1 MISKANL
8 NTLKKHGFI
17 LLLTAGLLFGLRL
30 VWYSVQAPPDAPHA
44 VNGVLDMR
52 GWNFEDSKSI
62 TLNGE
67 WEFYPD
73 KLLSDGNG
81 KLPEPARYVK
91 VPGDWRSGFSDS
103 RANSYGTGTY
113 RLRILIDQPLNQPY
127 SMWFRKIESSSA
139 VFING
144 EQQSAFGALSERK
157 DESQSRV
164 TSYTVS
170 YTANGQQELDVL
182 IQTANDD
189 NPFWGGILKAIK
201 FGSQAA
207 IDSERLYSIGFQLVV
222 FIVLLLH
229 SLYAVILFFFNPK
242 EKSFIFFGLLLLLTA
257 LSIVSDHDNLLQL
270 WLPINYTWSL
280 KIRMLSYA
288 SISFFMLLLART
300 FHKDAENRRAR
311 LFRTYVT
318 LFVLFVLFIL
328 VSPVKGV
335 LYSYYLKVFDLIYL
349 LPMVGVVYLIAK
361 MVIQSQRDA
370 LFLLLAAAGVSS
382 SVYWGALQNVGTV
395 DSIFY
400 PVDMIAAIISF
411 CAYWFKRYF
420 RNTEENAELT
430 GRLRQADKVKDDF
443 LANTSHE
450 LRTPLH
456 GIMNIAQTVITNEQ
470 QGMNPKSVKDMELLI
485 TISRRMS
492 SLLGDLLDISRLQ
505 DKKIVLRLERLQLQ
519 AIVPSVIAMLGYL
532 TDGKLLRM
540 EMKIP
545 DDFPPVY
552 GDEKRLM
559 QILVNLLQNAI
570 KYTDTGTITVSAEIV
585 NDKAIIR
592 VADTGAGMD
601 EETAARVFKPYEQGA
616 LGINDGGGFGL
627 GLGICKQLIELHGGV
642 LVLDSTSG
650 QGSVFSFTLPLYAG
664 LGGDLSSE
672 VAAAGDLEPFGTPYT
687 DGKVTLPAAEKPEPS
702 TLRYTRS
709 MPALPTVPV
718 LQDTSSFS
726 ASGSLNILV
735 VDDDPVNL
743 RVLGGMLSDAH
754 YYLVP
759 ALSGKEALELL
770 DRGRWDLVI
779 ADVMMPH
786 MSGYELTRII
796 RERYSVSEL
805 PVLLLTARAQP
816 EDIYTGFLAGASDYV
831 IKPVDALELQYRVR
845 SLTMLKQSLDERL
858 RMEAAYLQ
866 AQIRPHFLFNA
877 LNSILALSDI
887 DSDKMTRL
895 GEAFTS
901 YLRINFDLLNA
912 EELVPLSHELE
923 LVRAYLYIE
932 QERFEDRL
940 SVEWQMEKDIDSDKV
955 NGPQLPPLTIQPLV
969 ENAVRHGLL
978 SQARGGVLKISITR
992 HAGEIRI
999 EVRDDGKGME
1009 PDQVAL
1015 LLEPSQQGKGGIG
1028 LQNTN
1033 RRLKRLYGKGLII
1046 QSQPGAG
1053 TSVSFAVPDQR
1064 GADLGTIT
1072 ID

>member
-8 NTLKKHGFI
+8 HTLKKHGLI
-17 LLLTAGLLFGLRL
+17 LLLTLALLSGLRL
-30 VWYSVQAPPDAPHA
+30 VWYAVQAPSKAPQA

-52 GWNFEDSKSI
+52 GWNFEGSKSI

-73 KLLSDGNG
+73 KLLTDGKG
-81 KLPEPARYVK
+81 ELPEPTRYVK
-91 VPGDWRSGFSDS
+91 VPGDWRSGFSDTK
-103 RANSYGTGTY
+103 ANSYGIGTY
-113 RLRILIDQPLNQPY
+113 RLRILVDQPLNQPY
-127 SMWFRKIESSSA
+127 SLWIRKIENSSA
-139 VFING
+139 IFING
-144 EQQSAFGALSERK
+144 EQQSAFGVFSERK
-157 DESQSRV
+157 DQSQSRV
-164 TSYTVS
+164 SSYTIT

-182 IQTANDD
+182 VQAANHD
-189 NPFWGGILKAIK
+189 NPSLGGILKSIK

-207 IDSERLYSIGFQLVV
+207 IDKERLYSIGFQLVI

-242 EKSFIFFGLLLLLTA
+242 ERSFIYFCMLLIVTA
-257 LSIVSDHDNLLQL
+257 LSIASDHDNLLQL
-270 WLPINYTWSL
+270 WLPINYTWGL
-280 KIRMLSYA
+280 KTRLLSYS
-288 SISFFMLLLART
+288 SISFFMLLLTRT
-300 FHKDAENRRAR
+300 FHKDVENSRRY
-311 LFRTYVT
+311 LFRTYVAC
-318 LFVLFVLFIL
+318 FVLFVLFIL
-328 VSPVKGV
+328 VSPANWV
-335 LYSYYLKVFDLIYL
+335 LYSYHFKVFGLIYL
-349 LPMVGVVYLIAK
+349 LPMIGVVYLIAK

-370 LFLLLAAAGVSS
+370 LFLLLAAGGVSS
-382 SVYWGALQNVGTV
+382 SVFWGVLQNGGVV

-411 CAYWFKRYF
+411 CTYWFKRYF
-420 RNTEENAELT
+420 RNAEENVELT
-430 GRLRQADKVKDDF
+430 GQLRQADKVKDEF

-456 GIMNIAQTVITNEQ
+456 GIMNIAQTVIVNEQ
-470 QGMNPKSVKDMELLI
+470 QGMNPKSIKDMELLI
-485 TISRRMS
+485 TITKRMS
-492 SLLGDLLDISRLQ
+492 SLLGDLLDITRLQ
-505 DKKIVLRLERLQLQ
+505 DNKIVLRKERLQMQ
-519 AIVPSVIAMLGYL
+519 AVVPSVLAMLGYL
-532 TDGKLLRM
+532 LDGKPLRM
-540 EMKIP
+540 VMKIP

-559 QILVNLLQNAI
+559 QILVNLLHNAI
-570 KYTDTGTITVSAEIV
+570 KYTDAGTITVSAEIV
-585 NDKAIIR
+585 NGKAIIR

-601 EETAARVFKPYEQGA
+601 EETVARVFKPYEQGA

-627 GLGICKQLIELHGGV
+627 GLSICKQFVELHGGI
-642 LVLDSTSG
+642 LVLDSAPG
-650 QGSVFSFTLPLYAG
+650 QGSVFSFTLPLYVG
-664 LGGDLSSE
+664 LSSALSDE
-672 VAAAGDLEPFGTPYT
+672 VAAAGDSELPGTSNTYS
-687 DGKVTLPAAEKPEPS
+687 VAALSAEGDPEPS
-702 TLRYTRS
+702 DLQYTRS
-709 MPALPTVPV
+709 LTALPVVPV
-718 LQDTSSFS
+718 LQDTSLFS
-726 ASGSLNILV
+726 ANGSLNILV

-770 DRGRWDLVI
+770 DRGRWDMVI

-831 IKPVDALELQYRVR
+831 IKPVDGLELQYRVR

-877 LNSILALSDI
+877 LNSILALSNI
-887 DSDKMTRL
+887 DSEKMARL

-940 SVEWQMEKDIDSDKV
+940 SVEWQMEEDMESDKV

-992 HAGEIRI
+992 HAREIRI
-999 EVRDDGKGME
+999 EVTDDGKGME
-1009 PDQVAL
+1009 PDQVVS

-1053 TSVSFAVPDQR
+1053 TTVSFAIPDQR
-1064 GADLGTIT
+1064 GVDFGTIT

>member
-8 NTLKKHGFI
+8 DTLKKHGLI
-17 LLLTAGLLFGLRL
+17 LLLTLALLFGLRL
-30 VWYSVQAPPDAPHA
+30 IWYAVQAPPTTPHA
-44 VNGVLDMR
+44 VNGILDMR
-52 GWNFEDSKSI
+52 GWNFEDSRSI
-62 TLNGE
+62 TLDGE

-73 KLLSDGNG
+73 KLLSDGKGN
-81 KLPEPARYVK
+81 LPKSSSHVK
-91 VPGDWRSGFSDS
+91 VPGDWRSGFTDTKT
-103 RANSYGTGTY
+103 NSYGRGTY
-113 RLRILIDQPLNQPY
+113 RLRILVDQPLNQPY
-127 SMWFRKIESSSA
+127 SFWVRKIETSSA
-139 VFING
+139 IFING
-144 EQQSAFGALSERK
+144 EQQSAFGVFSERK
-157 DESQSRV
+157 DQSQSRV
-164 TSYTVS
+164 SSYTIT
-170 YTANGQQELDVL
+170 YTTNGQQELDVL
-182 IQTANDD
+182 VQAANYD
-189 NPFWGGILKAIK
+189 NPSLGGILKSVK

-207 IDSERLYSIGFQLVV
+207 IDKERLYSIGFQLVI

-229 SLYAVILFFFNPK
+229 SVYAVILFFFNPK
-242 EKSFIFFGLLLLLTA
+242 EKSFIYFCMLLTVTA
-257 LSIVSDHDNLLQL
+257 LSIASDHDNLLQL
-270 WLPINYTWSL
+270 WLPINYTWGL
-280 KIRMLSYA
+280 KTRLLSYA
-288 SISFFMLLLART
+288 SISFFMLLLTRT
-300 FHKDAENRRAR
+300 FHKNADNGRTY
-311 LFRTYVT
+311 LFRTYVAC
-318 LFVLFVLFIL
+318 FVLFVLFIL
-328 VSPVKGV
+328 VSPANWV
-335 LYSYYLKVFDLIYL
+335 LYSYHFKVFGLIYL

-361 MVIQSQRDA
+361 MVIQSQRDV

-382 SVYWGALQNVGTV
+382 SVIWGVLQNAGVV

-400 PVDMIAAIISF
+400 PVDMIAAIVSF

-420 RNTEENAELT
+420 RNAEENTELT
-430 GRLRQADKVKDDF
+430 ERLRQADKVKDDF

-492 SLLGDLLDISRLQ
+492 SLLGDLLDITRLQ
-505 DKKIVLRLERLQLQ
+505 DKKIVLRRERLQLQ
-519 AIVPSVIAMLGYL
+519 AVVPGVVAMLGYL
-532 TDGKLLRM
+532 LDGKPLRM
-540 EMKIP
+540 EMNIP
-545 DDFPPVY
+545 DDFPAVY
-552 GDEKRLM
+552 GDEKRLV
-559 QILVNLLQNAI
+559 QILINLLHNAI
-570 KYTDTGTITVSAEIV
+570 KYTDVGAVTVSAEIV
-585 NDKAIIR
+585 NGKAIIR

-601 EETAARVFKPYEQGA
+601 EATAERVFKPYEQGA

-627 GLGICKQLIELHGGV
+627 GLSICKQFVELHGGT
-642 LVLDSTSG
+642 LVLDSAPG
-650 QGSVFSFTLPLYAG
+650 QGSVFSFTMPLYSG
-664 LGGDLSSE
+664 LNSDSSGK
-672 VAAAGDLEPFGTPYT
+672 VAVASDSEPIDTLHTYGVVAPLAAEDLEPSGLTYT
-687 DGKVTLPAAEKPEPS
+687 QSIA
-702 TLRYTRS
+702 
-709 MPALPTVPV
+709 ALPIVPV
-718 LQDTSSFS
+718 LQETTSFS
-726 ASGSLNILV
+726 TSGSLNILV

-845 SLTMLKQSLDERL
+845 ALTMLKQSLDERL

-877 LNSILALSDI
+877 LNSILALSTI
-887 DSDKMTRL
+887 DSDKMARL

-912 EELVPLSHELE
+912 DELVPLAHELE

-940 SVEWQMEKDIDSDKV
+940 SVEWKIEEEICRDKV

-978 SQARGGVLKISITR
+978 SQARGGMLKISITHHGR
-992 HAGEIRI
+992 EIRI
-999 EVRDDGKGME
+999 EVKDDGKGMG
-1009 PDQVAL
+1009 PDQVET
-1015 LLEPSQQGKGGIG
+1015 LLEPSQHGKGGIG
-1028 LQNTN
+1028 LLNTN

-1046 QSQPGAG
+1046 ESQPGAG
-1053 TSVSFAVPDQR
+1053 TTVSFTIPDQR
-1064 GADLGTIT
+1064 DAAFGIT
-1072 ID
+1072 VID

>member
-1 MISKANL
+1 M
-8 NTLKKHGFI
+8 KKHGLI
-17 LLLTAGLLFGLRL
+17 LLLTAALLFGLRL
-30 VWYSVQAPPDAPHA
+30 IWYAASATPDAPHA

-52 GWNFEDSKSI
+52 GWNFEESKSI
-62 TLNGE
+62 PLNGD
-67 WEFYPD
+67 WEFYPG

-81 KLPEPARYVK
+81 KLPRSAEYVE
-91 VPGDWRSGFSDS
+91 VPGDWRSGFGDHKN
-103 RANSYGTGTY
+103 NSYGTGTY
-113 RLRILIDQPLNQPY
+113 RLRILVDQPLEQPFTL
-127 SMWFRKIESSSA
+127 WVRKIENSSA
-139 VFING
+139 IFING
-144 EQQSAFGALSERK
+144 EQQSAFGVFSEPE
-157 DESQSRV
+157 DQFQSHV
-164 TSYTVS
+164 SSYTIS
-170 YTANGQQELDVL
+170 YRANGQQELDVL
-182 IQTANDD
+182 IQTANNDD
-189 NPFWGGILKAIK
+189 PFWGGILKAVK

-207 IDSERLYSIGFQLVV
+207 IDKERLYSIGFQLVV

-229 SLYAVILFFFNPK
+229 SLYAVILYFFNPK
-242 EKSFIFFGLLLLLTA
+242 EKSFIYFGLLLIVTA
-257 LSIVSDHDNLLQL
+257 LSIVSDNDNLLQL
-270 WLPINYTWSL
+270 WLPINYTWAL
-280 KIRMLSYA
+280 KIRLLSYV
-288 SISFFMLLLART
+288 SISFFMLLLTRT
-300 FHKDAENRRAR
+300 FHKRAENGSTR
-311 LFRTYVT
+311 LFRTYVALFA
-318 LFVLFVLFIL
+318 LFVLFML
-328 VSPVKGV
+328 VSPVKWV
-335 LYSYYLKVFDLIYL
+335 FYSYYFKVFILIYL
-349 LPMVGVVYLIAK
+349 LPMVRVVYLIAK

-382 SVYWGALQNVGTV
+382 SVFWGVLQNEGSV

-400 PVDMIAAIISF
+400 PVDMIAAIVSF

-505 DKKIVLRLERLQLQ
+505 DKKIVLRRERLQLQ
-519 AIVPSVIAMLGYL
+519 AIVPSVIAMLDYL
-532 TDGKLLRM
+532 LDGKPLRI
-540 EMKIP
+540 EMSIP
-545 DDFPPVY
+545 DDFPPVH
-552 GDEKRLM
+552 GDEKRLV
-559 QILVNLLQNAI
+559 QILINLLHNAI
-570 KYTDTGTITVSAEIV
+570 KYTDVGTVTVSAGIL
-585 NDKAIIR
+585 NGKAIIR

-627 GLGICKQLIELHGGV
+627 GLSICKQFVELHGGV
-642 LVLDSTSG
+642 LVLDSAPG
-650 QGSVFSFTLPLYAG
+650 QGSVLSFTLPLYVG
-664 LGGDLSSE
+664 LNSDS
-672 VAAAGDLEPFGTPYT
+672 EPFDTT
-687 DGKVTLPAAEKPEPS
+687 HTHSVATLSAVEVQAPS
-702 TLRYTRS
+702 DQRYTQS
-709 MPALPTVPV
+709 MAALPVVPV
-718 LQDTSSFS
+718 LQDTSSFF
-726 ASGSLNILV
+726 ARGSLNILV

-759 ALSGKEALELL
+759 VLSGKEALEML

-805 PVLLLTARAQP
+805 PVLLLTARAQA

-845 SLTMLKQSLDERL
+845 SLTMMKRSLDERL

-887 DSDKMTRL
+887 DSDKMARL
-895 GEAFTS
+895 GEAFTT

-940 SVEWQMEKDIDSDKV
+940 SVEWQMEEDVYSDKV
-955 NGPQLPPLTIQPLV
+955 NGAQLPPLTIQPLV

-978 SQARGGVLKISITR
+978 SQVRGGVLKISITR

-999 EVRDDGKGME
+999 EVKDDGKGME
-1009 PDQVAL
+1009 PDLVAS
-1015 LLEPSQQGKGGIG
+1015 LLEPSRQGKGGIG
-1028 LQNTN
+1028 LMNTN

-1053 TSVSFAVPDQR
+1053 TAVSFTVPDQR
-1064 GADLGTIT
+1064 SAVLGSMK